1 MPTNDMPTPEAGQS
15 EQDVRT
21 AKLAWYGRIFT
32 AAMALL
38 AILGLLAV
46 YWVTTRHPQT
56 DDAEVFANYIGIAP
70 VVQGPILHLNVA
82 DNQRVKQ
89 GDLLFEID
97 DRPYKYA
104 LDHAVSD
111 QATLEGQIV
120 DEQRRI
126 SAEVHAVTASGAAT
140 RSASANVDRAQASIR
155 EAEADVTHSEAAL
168 DRAKTEW
175 AYAENNLHRVEPLLV
190 KQFVTVDQVDQARTT
205 ERASAQSVQEA
216 ESQLALNRAHL
227 NSMLAALAQA
237 KASADQSTAQLHQS
251 ESSVLTLDPLVAQR
265 QGRVAAIDDA
275 RYNYEQCRVYSPF
288 AARVTNLLISEGAY
302 AHIGQEIFTL
312 IDTRVWWV
320 LANFRE
326 TQLKH
331 IQPGMTADIYVMSD
345 PGLRF
350 TGVVESTG
358 YGVTPDPSIWGKL
371 TPGLPDVQRTLSWV
385 HLASRYPVRIRIESP
400 LSDVIRLG
408 ESAVVVVRGYKDK
421 PPTSAPKT
429 PGP

>member
-1 MPTNDMPTPEAGQS
+1 MPNQDTSQP
-15 EQDVRT
+15 EQDNRI
-21 AKLAWYGRIFT
+21 AKVDWYGSVFT
-32 AAMALL
+32 AATILL
-38 AILGLLAV
+38 AIAGLIAV
-46 YWVTTRHPQT
+46 YWVTTRRPQT
-56 DDAEVFANYIGIAP
+56 DDAEIFANYIGIAP
-70 VVQGPILHLNVA
+70 VVEGPVLHLNVA
-82 DNQRVKQ
+82 DNQQVKQ

-111 QATLEGQIV
+111 QAALEGQIV

-126 SAEVHAVTASGAAT
+126 QAEVHAVTASGAAT
-140 RSASANVDRAQASIR
+140 RSAGANVDRAQASIR
-155 EAEADVTHSEAAL
+155 EAEADVAHSEAAL

-190 KQFVTVDQVDQARTT
+190 KQYVTVDQVDLARTT
-205 ERASAQSVQEA
+205 ERAGAQSVHEA

-227 NSMLAALAQA
+227 NTVLAAFAEA
-237 KASADQSTAQLHQS
+237 KASAEQSTAQLHQS
-251 ESSVLTLDPLVAQR
+251 QSSVLTLDPLVAQR
-265 QGRVAAIDDA
+265 QGRVAAIDNA
-275 RYNYEQCRVYSPF
+275 RYNYNQCHVYAPF
-288 AARVTNLLISEGAY
+288 DARVTNLVISQGAY

-331 IQPGMTADIYVMSD
+331 VQPGMTADVYVMSD

-358 YGVTPDPSIWGKL
+358 YGVTPDPTFWGRI

-400 LSDVIRLG
+400 SDVIRLG
-408 ESAVVVVRGYKDK
+408 ESAVVVIRGYKRK
-421 PPTSAPKT
+421 P
-429 PGP
+429 

>member
-1 MPTNDMPTPEAGQS
+1 MPNQDTGQP
-15 EQDVRT
+15 EQDNHI
-21 AKLAWYGRIFT
+21 AKLDWYGRVFT
-32 AAMALL
+32 AAVVLL
-38 AILGLLAV
+38 AMVGLIAV
-46 YWVTTRHPQT
+46 YSVTIRHPQT
-56 DDAEVFANYIGIAP
+56 DDAEIFANYIGIAP
-70 VVQGPILHLNVA
+70 VVEGPILDLNVA

-111 QATLEGQIV
+111 QAALEGQIV
-120 DEQRRI
+120 DERRRI
-126 SAEVHAVTASGAAT
+126 QAEVHAVSASGAAT

-155 EAEADVTHSEAAL
+155 EAEADVAHSEAAL
-168 DRAKTEW
+168 DRARTEW

-205 ERASAQSVQEA
+205 ERASAQSVHEA

-237 KASADQSTAQLHQS
+237 QASAEQSTAQLHQS
-251 ESSVLTLDPLVAQR
+251 QSSVLTLDPLVAQR
-265 QGRVAAIDDA
+265 QGRAAAIA
-275 RYNYEQCRVYSPF
+275 NAEYNYNQCRVYAPF
-288 AARVTNLLISEGAY
+288 DARVTNLVISEGAY
-302 AHIGQEIFTL
+302 AHVGQEIFTL
-312 IDTRVWWV
+312 IDTRVWWA

-358 YGVTPDPSIWGKL
+358 YGVTPDPSFWGRIA
-371 TPGLPDVQRTLSWV
+371 PGLPDVQRTLSWV

-400 LSDVIRLG
+400 FSDAIRLG
-408 ESAVVVVRGYKDK
+408 ESAVVVIRGYKRK
-421 PPTSAPKT
+421 P
-429 PGP
+429 

>member
-1 MPTNDMPTPEAGQS
+1 MQNQDTLQPEHGN
-15 EQDVRT
+15 RIT
-21 AKLAWYGRIFT
+21 KLYWYGRVIT
-32 AAMALL
+32 SAMV
-38 AILGLLAV
+38 LLAV
-46 YWVTTRHPQT
+46 AGLIAVYSVTTRHPQT
-56 DDAEVFANYIGIAP
+56 DDAEIFANYIGIAP
-70 VVQGPILHLNVA
+70 VVEGPILHLSVA
-82 DNQRVKQ
+82 DNQSVKQ
-89 GDLLFEID
+89 GDLLFGID

-104 LDHAVSD
+104 LDHAVSE
-111 QATLEGQIV
+111 QAALEGQIV

-126 SAEVHAVTASGAAT
+126 RAEVHAVTASGAAT

-175 AYAENNLHRVEPLLV
+175 AYAENNLHRVEPLLA

-205 ERASAQSVQEA
+205 ERASAQSVHEA

-237 KASADQSTAQLHQS
+237 EASAEQSTAQLHQS

-265 QGRVAAIDDA
+265 QGRTAAVANAE
-275 RYNYEQCRVYSPF
+275 YNYAQCRVYAPF
-288 AARVTNLLISEGAY
+288 DARVTNLVIAEGAY

-331 IQPGMTADIYVMSD
+331 IQPGMTADVYVMSD

-358 YGVTPDPSIWGKL
+358 YGVIPDPSILGRI
-371 TPGLPDVQRTLSWV
+371 TSGLPDVQRTLSWV
-385 HLASRYPVRIRIESP
+385 HLASRYPVRIRIQSP
-400 LSDVIRLG
+400 SSDVIRLG
-408 ESAVVVVRGYKDK
+408 ESAVVVIRGYKQK
-421 PPTSAPKT
+421 P
-429 PGP
+429 

>member
-1 MPTNDMPTPEAGQS
+1 MPNQDASQPGQ
-15 EQDVRT
+15 DDRI
-21 AKLAWYGRIFT
+21 AKLHWYGRFFT
-32 AAMALL
+32 AAMVVL
-38 AILGLLAV
+38 AMAGLIAV
-46 YWVTTRHPQT
+46 YLVTTRHPQT

-70 VVQGPILHLNVA
+70 VVEGPILHLNVA

-111 QATLEGQIV
+111 QAALEGQIV

-126 SAEVHAVTASGAAT
+126 QAEVHAVTASGAAT

-155 EAEADVTHSEAAL
+155 EAEADVARSEAAL

-175 AYAENNLHRVEPLLV
+175 AYSENNLHRVEPLLV

-205 ERASAQSVQEA
+205 ERASAQSVHEA
-216 ESQLALNRAHL
+216 ESQLTLNRAHL
-227 NSMLAALAQA
+227 NSMLAAFAQA
-237 KASADQSTAQLHQS
+237 QASAEQSTAQLHQS
-251 ESSVLTLDPLVAQR
+251 QSSVLTLDPLVAQR
-265 QGRVAAIDDA
+265 QGRAAAIDNA
-275 RYNYEQCRVYSPF
+275 QYNYNQCRVYAPF
-288 AARVTNLLISEGAY
+288 DARVTSLVISQGAY
-302 AHIGQEIFTL
+302 AHVGQEIFTL

-320 LANFRE
+320 VANFRE

-331 IQPGMTADIYVMSD
+331 VQPGMTADVYPMSD
-345 PGLRF
+345 PGLRL

-358 YGVTPDPSIWGKL
+358 YGVTPDPSLVGRI
-371 TPGLPDVQRTLSWV
+371 TSGLPDVQRTLSWV

-400 LSDVIRLG
+400 PSDAIRLG
-408 ESAVVVVRGYKDK
+408 ESAVVVIRGYKRK
-421 PPTSAPKT
+421 P
-429 PGP
+429 

>member
-1 MPTNDMPTPEAGQS
+1 MPNQNAGQP
-15 EQDVRT
+15 EQDTRIE
-21 AKLAWYGRIFT
+21 KLHWYGRVFT
-32 AAMALL
+32 AVMVLL
-38 AILGLLAV
+38 AMVGLLAV
-46 YWVTTRHPQT
+46 YLVSAWRPET
-56 DDAEVFANYIGIAP
+56 DDAEIFANYIGIAP
-70 VVQGPILHLNVA
+70 VVEGPILHLNVA
-82 DNQRVKQ
+82 DNQHVKQ

-111 QATLEGQIV
+111 QAALEGQIV
-120 DEQRRI
+120 DETRRI
-126 SAEVHAVTASGAAT
+126 QAEVHAVTASGAAT

-155 EAEADVTHSEAAL
+155 EAEADIAHSEAAL
-168 DRAKTEW
+168 DRLKAES
-175 AYAENNLHRVEPLLV
+175 AYAENNLHRIEPLLA
-190 KQFVTVDQVDQARTT
+190 KQYVTVDQVDQARTT
-205 ERASAQSVQEA
+205 ERATAESVREA

-237 KASADQSTAQLHQS
+237 EATAEQSTAQLHQS
-251 ESSVLTLDPLVAQR
+251 QSSVLTLDPLVGQR
-265 QGRVAAIDDA
+265 QGRAAAIA
-275 RYNYEQCRVYSPF
+275 NAEYNYNQCRVYAPF
-288 AARVTNLLISEGAY
+288 DARVTSLVISEGAY

-331 IQPGMTADIYVMSD
+331 IQPGMAADVYVMSD

-358 YGVTPDPSIWGKL
+358 YGVIPDPSILGRI

-385 HLASRYPVRIRIESP
+385 RLASRYPVRIRIQSTPSEA
-400 LSDVIRLG
+400 IRLG
-408 ESAVVVVRGYKDK
+408 ESAVVVIRGYKRK
-421 PPTSAPKT
+421 P
-429 PGP
+429 